1 MINVQRNI
9 KVLYV
14 EPFKEPVEMFIK
26 NNLQE
31 KRRLVDGNI
40 EYAYLLNDYSIS
52 IICNEEGKINGMK
65 PNRDI
70 GHDIIFGPFVIAG
83 YDDSGEDRSLTDEQ
97 INKYKKEFDE
107 LSIYKTMCK
116 INQILISKKNKNEL
130 EM

>member
-1 MINVQRNI
+1 MIVVQRNI

-52 IICNEEGKINGMK
+52 IICNDESKINGMK

-116 INQILISKKNKNEL
+116 INQILISKENKKEL

>member
-1 MINVQRNI
+1 MIDVQRNI

-52 IICNEEGKINGMK
+52 IICNDESKINGMK

-83 YDDSGEDRSLTDEQ
+83 YDDSGEDRSLTEEQ
-97 INKYKKEFDE
+97 IKKYKKEFDE

-116 INQILISKKNKNEL
+116 INQILISKENKKEL

>member
-1 MINVQRNI
+1 MIDVQRNI

-31 KRRLVDGNI
+31 KRKLVDGNI

-52 IICNEEGKINGMK
+52 IICNEESKLNGMK

-70 GHDIIFGPFVIAG
+70 GHDIIFGPFLIAG

-97 INKYKKEFDE
+97 IEKYKKEFDE
-107 LSIYKTMCK
+107 LSIYKTILK
-116 INQILISKKNKNEL
+116 VNQILINKEKNL

>member
-14 EPFKEPVEMFIK
+14 EPFKDPVEMFIK

>member
-1 MINVQRNI
+1 MINIQRNI

-31 KRRLVDGNI
+31 KRKLVKGDI
-40 EYAYLLNDYSIS
+40 EYAYLLNDYNIS
-52 IICNEEGKINGMK
+52 LICNEESKLNGMK

-70 GHDIIFGPFVIAG
+70 GHDIIFGPFLIAG
-83 YDDSGEDRSLTDEQ
+83 YDDSGEDRSLTEEQ
-97 INKYKKEFDE
+97 ITKYKKEFDE
-107 LSIYKTMCK
+107 LSVYKTICK
-116 INQILISKKNKNEL
+116 VNQILVNKEKNI

>member
-1 MINVQRNI
+1 MIDVQSNI

-52 IICNEEGKINGMK
+52 IICNDESKINGMK

-83 YDDSGEDRSLTDEQ
+83 YDDSGEDRSLTEEQ

-116 INQILISKKNKNEL
+116 INQILISKENKSEL

>member
-1 MINVQRNI
+1 MIDVQRNI

-14 EPFKEPVEMFIK
+14 EPFKEPVEMIIK

-31 KRRLVDGNI
+31 KRKLVDGNI
-40 EYAYLLNDYSIS
+40 VYAYILDDYSVS
-52 IICNEEGKINGMK
+52 IICNDESKLNGMK

-70 GHDIIFGPFVIAG
+70 GHDIIFGPFLIAG

-107 LSIYKTMCK
+107 LSIYKTILK
-116 INQILISKKNKNEL
+116 VNQILINKENKKEL

>member
-1 MINVQRNI
+1 MIDVQRNI

-52 IICNEEGKINGMK
+52 IICN
-65 PNRDI
+65 
-70 GHDIIFGPFVIAG
+70 
-83 YDDSGEDRSLTDEQ
+83 DE
-97 INKYKKEFDE
+97 
-107 LSIYKTMCK
+107 S
-116 INQILISKKNKNEL
+116 
-130 EM
+130 

>member
-52 IICNEEGKINGMK
+52 IICNDESKINGMK

-83 YDDSGEDRSLTDEQ
+83 YDDSGEDRSLTEEQ

-116 INQILISKKNKNEL
+116 INQILISKENKSEL